1 MTQRNRSDQN
11 SLYTRAPRWAQGLT
25 LTALC
30 ALLGCGKEDEA
41 QAPAP
46 KGASLS
52 LMLTEST
59 NEGMQED
66 SAGAPFYLLTARA
79 YIRQIELDL
88 PDGERCDELSG
99 DLIGATCEAG
109 EGADEDKIVIEGPRL
124 INLINGDVTPPLTD
138 VLIPEGRYKRVDIRF
153 DDGRPDEGLI
163 TEEDMLNDRSLDLS
177 FGFDHD
183 EELTLLSVR
192 LKFNEDLRVEA
203 PEGVEVAD
211 GDALIAQLDVT
222 QWLQMI
228 DFFSCVDGE
237 GLTTNGPLVFIDD
250 DEPAEGSCAGIE
262 GDIKEL
268 LKERAQLDKQTP

>member
-1 MTQRNRSDQN
+1 MTQLNRSAQ
-11 SLYTRAPRWAQGLT
+11 SPLYARSPRWAHGLT

-30 ALLGCGKEDEA
+30 ALLGCGKEDGT
-41 QAPAP
+41 QAPTP

-52 LMLTEST
+52 VTLTESS
-59 NEGMQED
+59 NELMQED

-99 DLIGATCEAG
+99 DLMGATCEAG

-124 INLINGDVTPPLTD
+124 INLISGDVTPPLTD

-237 GLTTNGPLVFIDD
+237 GFTTNGPLVLIDD
-250 DEPAEGSCAGIE
+250 DEPAEGSCEGVE